1 MGIILSLLA
10 LIIVLFVIT
19 YIFRNSYNDFI
30 PVTTGLLGVLG
41 LLCFMV
47 MIGGTMLSYCTIDAK
62 TAELQQTYHSLTY
75 QLENIDTLYGES
87 RANDRKELFNQ
98 IQEWNEKVVSGRI
111 YHSNLWTNWLN
122 PIDYENFELIEL
134 K

>member
-10 LIIVLFVIT
+10 LVIILFVIT

-30 PVTTGLLGVLG
+30 PVTTGVLGVFG
-41 LLCFMV
+41 LLCFMI

-62 TAELQQTYHSLTY
+62 IAKLQQTYHSLTY

-98 IQEWNEKVVSGRI
+98 IQEWNERIVSGRI
-111 YHSNLWTNWLN
+111 YHTNPWTNWLE

>member
-1 MGIILSLLA
+1 MGIILSSLV
-10 LIIVLFVIT
+10 LIIILFVIA
-19 YIFRNSYNDFI
+19 YIFRDSYNDFI
-30 PVTTGLLGVLG
+30 PIIAGMFGTIGLVL
-41 LLCFMV
+41 FII
-47 MIGGTMLSYCTIDAK
+47 MIGCTMLCYCTIDAK

-111 YHSNLWTNWLN
+111 YHTNLWTNWLE
-122 PIDYENFELIEL
+122 PINYENFELIEL